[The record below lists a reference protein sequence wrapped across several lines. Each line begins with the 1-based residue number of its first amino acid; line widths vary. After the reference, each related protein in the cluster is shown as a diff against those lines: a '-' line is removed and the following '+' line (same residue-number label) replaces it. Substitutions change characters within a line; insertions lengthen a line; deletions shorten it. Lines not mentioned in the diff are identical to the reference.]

1 MNKSSSVERGAQA
14 DSASLIAQLQSFV
27 GKGGD
32 VYIPSRD
39 TVTQEAIAR
48 IVECAGDRNPVYRDA
63 EFAASSVHGAIVA
76 PPSSFMSFRQKVFA
90 PVRSSNWT
98 DNDGVHHFRLDPRPN
113 RGSDFLDS
121 CWGSE
126 RDYFLDIVPGVLKEA
141 GYTSLAGT
149 GGELRIKRYP
159 RVGEQLSFSTAKI
172 LSIAGPK
179 NTAAGEGYFTNSVYN
194 VKDQNDEILAEVY
207 ASRLDFAPTA
217 EGAAPRTKKAAVSA
231 ASAASL
237 RPSIGSAVPLTIEDV
252 SVGQE
257 MPSLVVGVT
266 SSLII
271 AGALFSG
278 DTMDV
283 HHDRDASIRRGF
295 KDYFMN
301 TMTTTSLVSRFVS
314 DWAGPEAIIE
324 QFGWRLGAP
333 AYINDNLYL
342 TGKVMEIQPDGER
355 GRVTVAVAA
364 NNSLG
369 AHATCNLRLLL
380 PIASTSNAPNVWP
393 EVRDANLARDHH

>member
-1 MNKSSSVERGAQA
+1 MNKSSSVEQGEQP
-14 DSASLIAQLQSFV
+14 DSASLIAQLHSFV

-32 VYIPSRD
+32 RYVRSRD

-63 EFAASSVHGAIVA
+63 EFAARSVHGAIVA
-76 PPSSFMSFRQKVFA
+76 PPSSFNSFRQKAFA
-90 PVRSSNWT
+90 PVRSSDWT
-98 DNDGVHHFRLDPRPN
+98 DNDGVHHFRLDPLPN
-113 RGSDFLDS
+113 RGTDFLDS
-121 CWGSE
+121 SQKSE
-126 RDYFLDIVPGVLKEA
+126 KDYYLDIVPGVLKAA

-159 RVGEQLSFSTAKI
+159 RVGDRLSFSTAKI

-179 NTAAGEGYFTNSVYN
+179 NTAAGEGYFTNGVYN

-207 ASRLDFAPTA
+207 SSRIDFAPPA
-217 EGAAPRTKKAAVSA
+217 KGAAPRTKKAA
-231 ASAASL
+231 ASASSAPSL

-257 MPSLVVGVT
+257 LPSLVVEVT

-278 DTMDV
+278 DPMDV

-295 KDYFMN
+295 RDYFMN
-301 TMTTTSLVSRFVS
+301 TMTTQSLVSRFIS
-314 DWAGPEAIIE
+314 DWAGPEAVIE
-324 QFGWRLGAP
+324 RFTWRLGVA
-333 AYINDNLYL
+333 AYINDDLYL
-342 TGKVMEIQPDGER
+342 TGKVTEIEPDGER

-364 NNSLG
+364 NNGLG

-380 PIASTSNAPNVWP
+380 PIA
-393 EVRDANLARDHH
+393 